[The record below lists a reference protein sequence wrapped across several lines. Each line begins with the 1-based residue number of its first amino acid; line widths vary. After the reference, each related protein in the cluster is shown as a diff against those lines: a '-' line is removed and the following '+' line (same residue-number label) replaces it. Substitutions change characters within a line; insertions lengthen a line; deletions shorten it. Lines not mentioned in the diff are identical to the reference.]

1 MNHQTTLRFQA
12 ALVQK
17 VAKLHEES
25 FQDPAGLANLG
36 AAFQGSKY
44 AGLQE
49 AAFQGSKYI
58 VSVGD
63 AIDQVCREG
72 DCENMKPLLQLM
84 FLCWNSALAWADS
97 VLNEPVT
104 ADLTEQ
110 QLLVAKQYVHARN
123 KARRESLY
131 GEVLNVNAEVVVDVI
146 PAPGGGTHQVPMVT
160 GFNIVRGV
168 HGRNASTLISY
179 QNGDVYNSPE

>member
-25 FQDPAGLANLG
+25 FQDPAGHANLG

-44 AGLQE
+44 T
-49 AAFQGSKYI
+49 
-58 VSVGD
+58 VSVYD

-97 VLNEPVT
+97 ILNEPVT

-160 GFNIVRGV
+160 RFKLVQGA
-168 HGRNASTLISY
+168 HGRNASTLITYKGGEEY
-179 QNGDVYNSPE
+179 QP